1 MQFSS
6 DNATVARNHRRGTS
20 NLGVWLG
27 AWAIVISLICLYL
40 GIDARNVASDA
51 ERRLERNVTLLD
63 ESREQIEKLDQS
75 VRENLDL
82 STQRLDELSFA
93 VKRNESRLETNTR
106 QLESTREV
114 ASQLIDGLSTQKEAI
129 TELATRIPAIP
140 SDVRTERTRPKPER
154 PVQPTPRD
162 QSPPPSP
169 APAPTSTS
177 SSAATPSP
185 ATYTVKSGDTLVDI
199 ARRKKL
205 SVPDLLDA
213 NPDIDPNVIRV
224 GQKLNLPR

>member
-1 MQFSS
+1 MRIIC
-6 DNATVARNHRRGTS
+6 DNGTSPRNHRRGAST
-20 NLGVWLG
+20 LGVWLG
-27 AWAIVISLICLYL
+27 VWAIVISLICLYL
-40 GIDARNVASDA
+40 AIDARAVATDA

-63 ESREQIEKLDQS
+63 QSRERIEKLDQS

-82 STQRLDELSFA
+82 SAQRLEELSFA

-114 ASQLIDGLSTQKEAI
+114 ASRLIDGLSTQKEAI

-140 SDVRTERTRPKPER
+140 SDVRTERTTPKPER
-154 PVQPTPRD
+154 PEGTAARDENSTPAGDAPEPTPE
-162 QSPPPSP
+162 P
-169 APAPTSTS
+169 A
-177 SSAATPSP
+177 P
-185 ATYTVKSGDTLVDI
+185 ATYTVQAGDTLVDI

>member
-1 MQFSS
+1 MRMIREK
-6 DNATVARNHRRGTS
+6 APAARNHRRGAS
-20 NLGVWLG
+20 SLGVWLG
-27 AWAIVISLICLYL
+27 VWAIVISLICLYL
-40 GIDARNVASDA
+40 AIDARAVAADA

-63 ESREQIEKLDQS
+63 QSRERIEELDRS
-75 VRENLDL
+75 VRENIDL
-82 STQRLDELSFA
+82 SEQQLEELSFA
-93 VKRNESRLETNTR
+93 VRRNESRLETNTR

-140 SDVRTERTRPKPER
+140 SDVLTERTTPEPER
-154 PVQPTPRD
+154 TTAGNE
-162 QSPPPSP
+162 
-169 APAPTSTS
+169 APAPSD
-177 SSAATPSP
+177 AAPTDAPGSESERAP
-185 ATYTVKSGDTLVDI
+185 ATYTVRSGDTLVDI

>member
-1 MQFSS
+1 MRIIC
-6 DNATVARNHRRGTS
+6 DNGTSPRNHRRGAST
-20 NLGVWLG
+20 LGVWLG
-27 AWAIVISLICLYL
+27 VWAIVISLICLYL
-40 GIDARNVASDA
+40 AIDARAVATDA

-63 ESREQIEKLDQS
+63 QSRERIEKLDQS

-82 STQRLDELSFA
+82 SAQRLEELSFA

-140 SDVRTERTRPKPER
+140 SDVRTERTTPKPER
-154 PVQPTPRD
+154 PERTTTRD
-162 QSPPPSP
+162 ETP
-169 APAPTSTS
+169 APAGDAPEPTREP
-177 SSAATPSP
+177 AP
-185 ATYTVKSGDTLVDI
+185 ATYTVQSGDTLVDI

>member
-1 MQFSS
+1 MRIIC
-6 DNATVARNHRRGTS
+6 DNGTSPRNHRRGAST
-20 NLGVWLG
+20 LGVWLG
-27 AWAIVISLICLYL
+27 VWAIVISLICLYL
-40 GIDARNVASDA
+40 AIDARAVATDA

-63 ESREQIEKLDQS
+63 QSRERIEKLDQS

-82 STQRLDELSFA
+82 SAQRLEELSFA

-140 SDVRTERTRPKPER
+140 SDVRTERTTPKPER
-154 PVQPTPRD
+154 PERTTTRD
-162 QSPPPSP
+162 ETP
-169 APAPTSTS
+169 APAGDAPEPTPEP
-177 SSAATPSP
+177 AP
-185 ATYTVKSGDTLVDI
+185 ATYTVQSGDTLVDI